1 MLHDQ
6 AWPGFD
12 EAKETIVITQLG
24 VIGGQLF
31 PTEQRN
37 IVKLLIEKV
46 LQAAAS
52 SVRDVGLQSSNNRG
66 ISLREKNL
74 IKIAPMFYLAMLR
87 RWSAARLAP
96 TVTRQLLNRPAN
108 VGWAYFLYVQPTAT
122 CHATRYKC

>member
-74 IKIAPMFYLAMLR
+74 IKIVHVLFGNAQAMI
-87 RWSAARLAP
+87 SS
-96 TVTRQLLNRPAN
+96 TTRTNRN
-108 VGWAYFLYVQPTAT
+108 SSII
-122 CHATRYKC
+122 K